1 MGLVELGGI
10 AALGLAVG
18 LYPGVYHLL
27 TSKKERSERD
37 PVEGVQLL
45 AEYISRAQSS
55 MDFVTGEV
63 NPLVWNPL
71 EGLVSHQLAMNPA
84 LKMRML
90 ASSRI
95 FGLMSNPSGEP
106 ENRLYELAKCR
117 CFGDRLQL
125 KLSEHP
131 AEPHFG
137 LIDGLHLY
145 VEEPHTPE
153 SPTRIVTI
161 YQNSAFMGRKFQK
174 RFEEDWNSVEQTP
187 LELATVIA
195 HPRETKDPE
204 KVKQLITDAES
215 LPIFQAL
222 RTP

>member
-10 AALGLAVG
+10 AALGFAVG

-27 TSKKERSERD
+27 TSKKERTEQGSVRG
-37 PVEGVQLL
+37 VELL
-45 AEYISRAQSS
+45 AGYISRAQSV

-71 EGLVSHQLAMNPA
+71 EHLISHQLEMNPA

-90 ASSRI
+90 ASDHI
-95 FGLMSNPSGEP
+95 FGLRSNPSGEL

-117 CFGDRLQL
+117 CFGDQLQM

-131 AEPHFG
+131 GQPHFG

-145 VEEPHTPE
+145 VEEPHAPQKA
-153 SPTRIVTI
+153 TRIVTI
-161 YQNSAFMGRKFQK
+161 YENSAFMARRFQK
-174 RFEEDWNSVEQTP
+174 RFERDWNSVEEIP
-187 LELATVIA
+187 LEQASVIA
-195 HPRETKDPE
+195 HPSETKDPE
-204 KVKQLITDAES
+204 EVKQLIRDAES